1 MGFKKNSTPLYV
13 AEFPLVTEKWQDDLL
28 DKWFSHINYLKNIL
42 IGMNKN
48 VIKNSKNKLDEI
60 NELNKEI
67 YALKKKKYLSI
78 EEKKRKSYCETK
90 RCEIQ
95 NSITTDDVE
104 GLVEYPKSTPLF
116 SEFGQVGVADKL
128 LKLPVGGKD
137 VNGHSLDFTSIFPP
151 VTTKITHIIGK
162 DIYASLEDYFY
173 GKGKDLHFKN
183 KKDNNAIKFF
193 YNENI
198 DKFCKVDKIN
208 NTITFSKS
216 YGLNKGKKMV
226 MPFKRNKKHV
236 YEDKVLGSTIKQ
248 VAIAKKLIR
257 GKEKYYLQLS
267 VEGIPYNKGVERGEG
282 TIGVDP
288 GTSKVTCYGKTIIQ
302 YKSPE
307 DVVKLEYKIAELSRS
322 LDRKRRMANPN
333 KYNEDGT
340 IKKGNYDKWIETKNY
355 IKDRNKLHE
364 LQRKSATKKKIV
376 QLEYINRLISEGN
389 KLVIEDNDISG
400 WAKRKKETEVK
411 ENGKC
416 TSKKRYGKSVIFSA
430 PSQFLTLL
438 KNKFKMVY
446 GNDNVYMVDQKNAKA
461 TGTDFTKI
469 KSDINFNEH
478 NTDKNL
484 YYTHVKVGV
493 SKIKLSDGH
502 VHHRD
507 ALAAFNLKNWDPVKK
522 EYKIKEMREDYIN
535 FCKEENKAI
544 ETGEISF

>member
-13 AEFPLVTEKWQDDLL
+13 AEFPLATEKWQDDLL
-28 DKWFSHINYLKNIL
+28 DKWFSHTNYLKNTL
-42 IGMNKN
+42 IGMDKDA
-48 VIKNSKNKLDEI
+48 IKNNKSKFDEI

-67 YALKKKKYLSI
+67 CTLKKKEHLSA
-78 EEKKRKSYCETK
+78 EEKERKSYCETK
-90 RCEIQ
+90 RSEIQ
-95 NSITTDDVE
+95 NNITTDDVE

-116 SEFGQVGVADKL
+116 SEFGQVAIADKL

-137 VNGHSLDFTSIFPP
+137 VNGNNLDFTSVFPP
-151 VTTKITHIIGK
+151 VTTKITHVIGK

-173 GKGKDLHFKN
+173 GNGKDLHFKN
-183 KKDNNAIKFF
+183 KKDNNTIKFF
-193 YNENI
+193 YKEDT
-198 DKFCKVDKIN
+198 DKFCKIDRIN

-216 YGLNKGKKMV
+216 SGFNKGKKMV
-226 MPFKRNKKHV
+226 IPFKRNKKHV

-248 VAIAKKLIR
+248 VAIVKKLIR
-257 GKEKYYLQLS
+257 GKEKYYLQLT
-267 VEGIPYNKGVERGEG
+267 VEGVPYDKGVERGEG
-282 TIGVDP
+282 VIGVDP

-302 YKSPE
+302 YKNPE
-307 DVVKLEYKIAELSRS
+307 DVVKLENKIAELNRS

-340 IKKGNYDKWIETKNY
+340 IKRGNHDKWVETNNY
-355 IKDRNKLHE
+355 IKDKNKLHE

-376 QLEYINRLISEGN
+376 QLKYINKLISEGN
-389 KLVIEDNDISG
+389 KLIIEDNDIAG

-411 ENGKC
+411 EDGKYA
-416 TSKKRYGKSVIFSA
+416 SKKRFGKSIASSA

-438 KNKFKMVY
+438 TNKFKMVY
-446 GNDNVYMVDQKNAKA
+446 GNDSVYMVDQKDAKA
-461 TGTDFTKI
+461 TGTDFTKL

-493 SKIKLSDGH
+493 SKIELSDGN
-502 VHHRD
+502 VHHRH

-522 EYKIKEMREDYIN
+522 EYKIKEMRENYIN
-535 FCKEENKAI
+535 FCKEEKKALDA
-544 ETGEISF
+544 GEISF